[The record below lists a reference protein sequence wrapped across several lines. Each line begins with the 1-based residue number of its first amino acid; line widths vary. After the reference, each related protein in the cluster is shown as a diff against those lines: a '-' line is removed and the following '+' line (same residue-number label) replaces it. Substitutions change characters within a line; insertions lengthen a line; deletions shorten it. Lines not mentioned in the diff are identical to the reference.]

1 MKMRKILLTTWIL
14 LIISN
19 TAWSQ
24 DKLLRIE
31 ESVAGLDYKLHPANL
46 INLSWR
52 GSSDYYVY
60 QVNDKIYQKQA
71 GRTDSTVL
79 FDVELLNGILEDTGL
94 STLRSIPAVTWISY
108 NEILIRNQHHIVLLD
123 IEKMQINRIIELDS
137 EATDIT
143 LSPDF
148 KFVAYTKG
156 SNLYYLDP
164 VKEPVHVNDD
174 TTHSVWNGSGYV
186 YRQEFGINQG
196 IFWSPQ
202 GNYLAYYRKDE
213 SMVKDYPLVDV
224 TKRMAELQTI
234 KYPMAG
240 MTSEEVE
247 LVVYDIK
254 NKSSVTLNTGEPKDQ
269 YLTSVTWGPDEK
281 FIYIVLLNRDQDHLK
296 LARFQVKTGDLVDVL
311 FEEKHPKY
319 VEPEHPLVFLKNDKS
334 KFIWWSERDGYNH
347 LYLYSTDGRLLKQL
361 TQGPWEVTDLLG
373 FDSDEKN
380 LFYQSTEGSPIER
393 QIFKA
398 NFKSGRKI
406 KLSYTPGTHRAIVHP
421 EGKYIIDGYSSM
433 DVPLEYAII
442 KADGK
447 KVQTIY
453 TAGNPLKEYRLGEV
467 EVFSIK
473 ASDGITDLYCRM
485 IRPPGFDPGKIYPV
499 IIYVYGGPHS
509 QLVQNRWMGGARSW
523 QHFMAQKG
531 YIAFTLDNRGT
542 SNRGLD
548 FESIIHRQLGAIEVE
563 DQHMGLEYLK
573 SLPYVDA
580 GRIGVHGWSYGGFLT
595 LSMLH
600 RSPDD
605 FKAGVAGG
613 PVIDWKFYEVMYGER
628 YMDTPQSNPEGY
640 EKSSLLNQVGNYQ
653 GKQLIIHGAQDPVV
667 VWQNSL
673 TYLQRAIEEG
683 VQVDYFVYPTHEH
696 NVRGKDRIHLMQKV
710 TDYFIENL

>member
-1 MKMRKILLTTWIL
+1 MRKILLTACIL
-14 LIISN
+14 LIIPN
-19 TAWSQ
+19 IVWSQ
-24 DKLLRIE
+24 DKMLRLE
-31 ESVAGLDYKLHPANL
+31 ESVAGLDSKLRPENL
-46 INLSWR
+46 KNLSWR
-52 GSSDYYVY
+52 GSTDYYVY

-71 GRTDSTVL
+71 RGIDST
-79 FDVELLNGILEDTGL
+79 LLLDAEMLTDIFKDAGL
-94 STLRSIPAVTWISY
+94 SGFRSVPAVTWISY
-108 NEILIRNQHHIVLLD
+108 NEIMIRNLQHILFID
-123 IEKMQINRIIELDS
+123 IEKMKINRMIELES

-156 SNLYYLDP
+156 TNLYYLDP
-164 VKEPVHVNDD
+164 GKAPVRVNVD
-174 TTHSVWNGSGYV
+174 TTQGVWNGSGYV
-186 YRQEFGINQG
+186 HRQEFGINHG
-196 IFWSPQ
+196 IFWSPN
-202 GNYLAYYRKDE
+202 GNFLAYYRKDE
-213 SMVKDYPLVDV
+213 SMVKDYPLVDI
-224 TKRMAELQTI
+224 TKRMAELHPV

-254 NKSSVTLNTGEPKDQ
+254 NRSSVTLKTGEPKDQ
-269 YLTSVTWGPDEK
+269 YLTSITWGPDEK
-281 FIYIVLLNRDQDHLK
+281 FIYTGLLNRDQNHLK
-296 LARFQVKTGDLVDVL
+296 LCRFEIKKGELADLL

-319 VEPEHPLVFLKNDKS
+319 VEPEHPLVFLKNDDS
-334 KFIWWSERDGYNH
+334 KFVWWSERDGYNH
-347 LYLYSTDGRLLKQL
+347 LYLYSAEGKLVKQL
-361 TQGPWEVTDLLG
+361 TQGPWEVTDFLG
-373 FDSDEKN
+373 FDKEEKY
-380 LFYQSTEGSPIER
+380 LFYISNEGSPIER
-393 QIFKA
+393 QVYKT
-398 NFKSGRKI
+398 NLKSGQKI
-406 KLSYTPGTHRAIVHP
+406 KLSDPPGTHNAILHP
-421 EGKYIIDGYSSM
+421 EGKYFIDGYSSM
-433 DVPLEYAII
+433 SVPLEYDII
-442 KADGK
+442 DAGGE

-453 TAGNPLKEYRLGEV
+453 SAGNPLEEYRIGEV
-467 EVFSIK
+467 ELFSIK
-473 ASDGITDLYCRM
+473 ASDGVTDLYCRM
-485 IRPPGFDPGKIYPV
+485 IRPPGFDPGGKYPV

-531 YIAFTLDNRGT
+531 YIAFTMDNRGT

-548 FESIIHRQLGAIEVE
+548 FESITHCQLGTIEVE
-563 DQHMGLEYLK
+563 DQLMGVEYLK

-580 GRIGVHGWSYGGFLT
+580 GRIGVHGWSFGGFLT
-595 LSMLH
+595 LSLLN

-613 PVIDWKFYEVMYGER
+613 PVIDWKYYEVMYGER

-640 EKSSLLNQVGNYQ
+640 EQSSLLNWVGKYR

-673 TYLQRAIEEG
+673 VYLQRAIVEG

-710 TDYFIENL
+710 TDYFVENL